1 MADAAEI
8 AARQAA
14 AEAARIAQAQL
25 QGQNYAMQ
33 ILAGNPL
40 YQTTPETYAAL
51 ILVLM
56 MFLAVVVL
64 VFAPFLPYGVAYM
77 KRSKIVAMIDRTR
90 QIHLKGAEIRNGM
103 YYFKDRPW
111 RFVKQ
116 YPGAFFI
123 GKGVMFDLVHIDLAF
138 VQDPYMNA
146 AVLELE
152 EQYNITNYLELQQ
165 AIADGIIDKD
175 DEILVPFFFRVPFD
189 ALLNYGAVVPPA
201 DITGEVED
209 LVEDR
214 KSPEFATFKKLIP
227 WVVILAIIIMVAA
240 LAYVMISRG

>member
-1 MADAAEI
+1 LADPTQVAAQ
-8 AARQAA
+8 QAA
-14 AEAARIAQAQL
+14 KVAAAQQ
-25 QGQNYAMQ
+25 QGQMYAAQ
-33 ILAGNPL
+33 VLAGNPL
-40 YQTTPETYAAL
+40 YLTSPETYAAI

-56 MFLAVVVL
+56 MFLAVVVM
-64 VFAPFLPYGVAYM
+64 VFAPFMPYAIAWM
-77 KRSKIVAMIDRTR
+77 KRGKLVAMIDRTR
-90 QIHLKGAEIRNGM
+90 QIVLKGADIRNGM
-103 YYFKDRPW
+103 YYFNDKPW

-116 YPGAFFI
+116 YPGAFFL

-152 EQYNITNYLELQQ
+152 EQYGITNYLELQE
-165 AIADGIIDKD
+165 AIRAEIIDRD
-175 DEILVPFFFRVPFD
+175 DEILVPFFFRIPFD

-214 KSPEFATFKKLIP
+214 KSPEFATFKKLMP
-227 WVVILAIIIMVAA
+227 WVIMLAIVMIVGA
-240 LAYVMISRG
+240 LAYVMISK

>member
-1 MADAAEI
+1 MATELTAQ
-8 AARQAA
+8 QAA
-14 AEAARIAQAQL
+14 ALAAKQLEAQA
-25 QGQNYAMQ
+25 YANQ

-40 YQTTPETYAAL
+40 YSVTPETYIA
-51 ILVLM
+51 IIFVGM
-56 MFLAVVVL
+56 MFMFIGVM
-64 VFAPFLPYGVAYM
+64 VFAPFLPYAIAWLR
-77 KRSKIVAMIDRTR
+77 RSKLVAMMDRTR
-90 QIHLKGAEIRNGM
+90 QIVLKGADIRNGM
-103 YYFKDRPW
+103 YYFKDKPW

-116 YPGAFFI
+116 YPGAFFL
-123 GKGVMFDLVHIDLAF
+123 GKGVMFDLVHIDLGF

-152 EQYNITNYLELQQ
+152 EQYGITNYLELQQ
-165 AIADGIIDKD
+165 AVAEGIIDRD

-214 KSPEFATFKKLIP
+214 KNSELATLKKLLP
-227 WVVILAIIIMVAA
+227 WVIMFLMIVVGGAVAYAIVSG
-240 LAYVMISRG
+240 VK